1 MNKVIIAIA
10 ILPNLVCAKP
20 QVFSVTNPV
29 DGTTSVGVKNNFI
42 PAKGPHFAELQLLPM
57 KLPLRNGPAEYVL
70 SVTYGSYKWLFIQGP
85 LVMNVDGKVLE
96 FKTSPIG
103 ASRDVAP
110 GGSNVSEMVPYSITR
125 MDLERISTASRV
137 IAQVSGTNGVFF
149 LTLKPE
155 NIAVFREFL
164 AKAK

>member
-1 MNKVIIAIA
+1 MKNLVIAIA
-10 ILPNLVCAKP
+10 FLPTLVFAKP

-42 PAKGPHFAELQLLPM
+42 PAKGPHFAELQLSPM

-70 SVTYGSYKWLFIQGP
+70 SVTYGSYKWLFIQGS
-85 LVMNVDGKVLE
+85 LVLNVDGKVLE
-96 FKTSPIG
+96 FKPSPIG
-103 ASRDVAP
+103 NSRDVAP
-110 GGSNVSEMVPYSITR
+110 GGSTVSEMAPYSVTR
-125 MDLERISTASRV
+125 ADLERVASASRV
-137 IAQVSGTNGVFF
+137 VVQVSGSNGVFF

-164 AKAK
+164 AKTK